1 VAQGAREG
9 YFISRLIKELG
20 IHLDDDVV
28 HLEYDNQQTIRLITQ
43 ELATLNTRLRHVDIH
58 NHWLR
63 QEYLRNHLR
72 VEYVPTNLQLAD
84 GLTKALQ
91 NTVFTAFVDQI
102 RLRDIED
109 RLGKLQLPDLER
121 TMEEYES

>member
-1 VAQGAREG
+1 M
-9 YFISRLIKELG
+9 
-20 IHLDDDVV
+20 
-28 HLEYDNQQTIRLITQ
+28 
-43 ELATLNTRLRHVDIH
+43 
-58 NHWLR
+58 
-63 QEYLRNHLR
+63 R

-109 RLGKLQLPDLER
+109 RLGNLQLLDLER
-121 TMEEYES
+121 TMEEY